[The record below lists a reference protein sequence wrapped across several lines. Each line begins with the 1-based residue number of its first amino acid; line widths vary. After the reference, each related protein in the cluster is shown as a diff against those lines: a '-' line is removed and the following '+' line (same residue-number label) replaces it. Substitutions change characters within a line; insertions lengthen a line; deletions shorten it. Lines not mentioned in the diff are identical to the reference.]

1 MDQQK
6 IQLKNPLLEAREAA
20 LKNAEISAIRP
31 LGKWK
36 GMDVFTWYKP
46 TVYDLSAV
54 LQSFPFPVCWLG
66 TKNLIEEYSS
76 VDPSSFKTLTW
87 IAQYDNP
94 HISIPSDIAGPVPLI
109 TATENLEDTLMFLEQ
124 LTVPKRIL
132 LFTYE
137 GNEYKTSLNHF
148 QQFIQKK

>member
-1 MDQQK
+1 MDQQN
-6 IQLKNPLLEAREAA
+6 IQLKNPLLEARESA
-20 LKNAEISAIRP
+20 LKNAEMSAIRP

-54 LQSFPFPVCWLG
+54 LHSFPFPVCWLG
-66 TKNLIEEYSS
+66 TKNKIEEYAN
-76 VDPSSFKTLTW
+76 VDPSSFKALTW
-87 IAQYDNP
+87 VAQYDSP
-94 HISIPSDIAGPVPLI
+94 HIGVPSDIAGPVPLI
-109 TATENLEDTLMFLEQ
+109 TATENLEDTLMFLGK

-137 GNEYKTSLNHF
+137 GNEYKTSLSNF
-148 QQFIQKK
+148 QSFIQEK